1 MGYNGLRDL
10 NPSIT
15 CWTICVMVLRKY
27 VSFFTDNSFELR
39 VVFVE
44 EWGIQI
50 EAIIGS
56 RFSQRYYDM
65 LEENQWKE
73 IRTFG
78 VIENCGFVRSTTHKY
93 MIEFMNA
100 IEVTHSDPRETV
112 LFNRFTPFD
121 YIIEDTAHTEYLVDL
136 VGALVDV
143 GCLRNITEDG
153 WEMDG
158 FRLTFEIMDKYKERL
173 KCEALGELAV
183 DLHRK
188 FRSFRN
194 DNIVIDNIFV
204 ALTWWKIFRY
214 HTGPKHVKIQNYA
227 GISDVTVDPNIEEVQ
242 ELKMVLE

>member
-1 MGYNGLRDL
+1 MGYDGLRDL
-10 NPSIT
+10 NPCIT
-15 CWTICVMVLRKY
+15 CWTICVMVFRMY
-27 VSFFTDNSFELR
+27 ISFFTDNSFELW
-39 VVFVE
+39 VVFVD

-50 EAIIGS
+50 EAIIES
-56 RFSQRYYDM
+56 RFFQRYYDM

-93 MIEFMNA
+93 MIELMNA
-100 IEVTHSDPRETV
+100 TEVTHSDPRETV

-121 YIIEDTAHTEYLVDL
+121 YIIEDTAHTENLVDL

-173 KCEALGELAV
+173 KCEAFGELAV

-194 DNIVIDNIFV
+194 DSIVIDNIFV

-214 HTGPKHVKIQNYA
+214 HTGLKHVKFQNYA